1 MNYEMNENENETLV
15 VMEDGEIMKDEL

>member
-1 MNYEMNENENETLV
+1 MNYEMKENENETLV

>member
-1 MNYEMNENENETLV
+1 MNYEMKENEALM